1 MFPSINSPPQLGAGI
16 LVVLLC
22 FGTEVIGVMAVALI
36 LRAFL
41 LSAMLCRVYSFPAK
55 GYYGH
60 QPLPQLG
67 QMETGWPSSS
77 STDVQ
82 QSGPPPPQ
90 TPGLYTQS
98 GQGVSPMTFSAEV
111 KGSMPQTSS
120 GYEKFEAAPV
130 AFGSNEP
137 LEGRFYSPASVKGVP
152 QASPMEPLPVP
163 VDAYLYTSS
172 VSEPESQMLFDPQP
186 PNPEILVIASPME
199 PLPVPVDAYPYTSW
213 VSEPESQMLF
223 VPQQPNPEIL
233 VIASPPPPPEAALPV
248 FDPHFNY
255 WWQPSYKA
263 GTLIQ
268 RGATYEHGNE
278 ESESHDSGYLQPPP
292 PLRAFSENRVPD
304 SNEPLESQFY
314 SPAPVQGVN
323 GVPEPS
329 SYVSPPQELY
339 DDRFFDMFITGQLPP
354 GTVTHF
360 SSTDDHGSNAWT
372 DISFERIP
380 PPPYRKAPGGLSKV
394 RYVSKINTKVPQGF
408 SPPPRT
414 PWKFTAEAPLKR
426 AWW

>member
-1 MFPSINSPPQLGAGI
+1 MDI
-16 LVVLLC
+16 
-22 FGTEVIGVMAVALI
+22 ALI

-60 QPLPQLG
+60 QPLAQPG
-67 QMETGWPSSS
+67 QMQTGWPSSS

-82 QSGPPPPQ
+82 QSGPPQ

-98 GQGVSPMTFSAEV
+98 SPGVSPMTFSGEV

-120 GYEKFEAAPV
+120 GYEEFEAAP
-130 AFGSNEP
+130 
-137 LEGRFYSPASVKGVP
+137 
-152 QASPMEPLPVP
+152 
-163 VDAYLYTSS
+163 
-172 VSEPESQMLFDPQP
+172 
-186 PNPEILVIASPME
+186 
-199 PLPVPVDAYPYTSW
+199 
-213 VSEPESQMLF
+213 
-223 VPQQPNPEIL
+223 
-233 VIASPPPPPEAALPV
+233 PV

-255 WWQPSYKA
+255 WRQPSYKA

-292 PLRAFSENRVPD
+292 PLRAFSEGRVPD

-314 SPAPVQGVN
+314 SPAHVQGAN

-329 SYVSPPQELY
+329 NVSPPEELY
-339 DDRFFDMFITGQLPP
+339 DARFFHMFITGQLPP

-360 SSTDDHGSNAWT
+360 SSTDEHGSNAWT

-380 PPPYRKAPGGLSKV
+380 PPPYRKT
-394 RYVSKINTKVPQGF
+394 NTKVHQAFSQPPQK
-408 SPPPRT
+408 
-414 PWKFTAEAPLKR
+414 PWKFT
-426 AWW
+426 W

>member
-1 MFPSINSPPQLGAGI
+1 
-16 LVVLLC
+16 
-22 FGTEVIGVMAVALI
+22 
-36 LRAFL
+36 
-41 LSAMLCRVYSFPAK
+41 
-55 GYYGH
+55 
-60 QPLPQLG
+60 
-67 QMETGWPSSS
+67 METGWPSSS

-82 QSGPPPPQ
+82 QSGLPQ

-98 GQGVSPMTFSAEV
+98 SQGVSPMTSAEV

-120 GYEKFEAAPV
+120 GYEEFEAAP
-130 AFGSNEP
+130 
-137 LEGRFYSPASVKGVP
+137 
-152 QASPMEPLPVP
+152 
-163 VDAYLYTSS
+163 
-172 VSEPESQMLFDPQP
+172 
-186 PNPEILVIASPME
+186 
-199 PLPVPVDAYPYTSW
+199 
-213 VSEPESQMLF
+213 
-223 VPQQPNPEIL
+223 
-233 VIASPPPPPEAALPV
+233 PV

-255 WWQPSYKA
+255 WRQPSYKA

-292 PLRAFSENRVPD
+292 PLRAFSEGRVPD

-314 SPAPVQGVN
+314 SPAHVQGAN

-329 SYVSPPQELY
+329 SYVSPPEELY
-339 DDRFFDMFITGQLPP
+339 DDRFFHMFITGQLPP

-360 SSTDDHGSNAWT
+360 SSTDEHGSNAWT